1 MEEILLDTDGYL
13 LMSNGG
19 NNEEVDEFLLAM
31 RHTLNINDDK
41 NGMQLI
47 IGKKGKGYMLSL
59 LSEDR
64 IIQNSM
70 VLPFP
75 QTNLKL
81 EDFIELNERAEKM
94 ILKEEWLYGL
104 TDRAGLEQVIGTV
117 NQVVFNYELHPTI
130 TDKAAYLWYAIATK
144 QLFNN
149 GNKRTAFLSAL
160 SFLRINFYNLDM
172 LAPKK
177 LYDITLDV
185 ANKKIS
191 EHQLKVFIL
200 EHIYVDYKTLEDIL
214 EDN

>member
-1 MEEILLDTDGYL
+1 MDTDGYL
-13 LMSNGG
+13 LMSNGD

-104 TDRAGLEQVIGTV
+104 KDRAGLEQVIGTV
-117 NQVVFNYELHPTI
+117 NQVVFNYELHPII

-172 LAPKK
+172 LAPKN

-191 EHQLKVFIL
+191 EHQLKDFIL

>member
-13 LMSNGG
+13 LMSNGD

-104 TDRAGLEQVIGTV
+104 KDRAGLEQVIGTV
-117 NQVVFNYELHPTI
+117 NQVVFNYELHPII

-172 LAPKK
+172 LAPKN